1 MCAAFHW
8 ARGRPAAEMVVMCS
22 PFAAAPG
29 SSCGRNGPLRP
40 RLDNTTACPES
51 FDDLPRI
58 SICHLSSRPMGW
70 CGFIR
75 GGSLLACIR
84 PHS

>member
-40 RLDNTTACPES
+40 RLDDTTGTTACPEES

-58 SICHLSSRPMGW
+58 CHLSSRPDGLVR
-70 CGFIR
+70 CHT
-75 GGSLLACIR
+75 
-84 PHS
+84 HSKFDDD